1 MKRRMYLYKIVDQT
15 GKQVFEDLLT
25 AKQVTEKIGCTSAN
39 VGQAAA
45 NFALVN
51 KKYRIIPEDIK
62 LSKVLDVELL
72 AKWDRYRKWML
83 NAAGRMK

>member
-1 MKRRMYLYKIVDQT
+1 MYLYKIVDQT

-25 AKQVTEKIGCTSAN
+25 DKQVTEKIGCTSAN

-51 KKYRIIPEDIK
+51 KKYRIIPEDIR
-62 LSKVLDVELL
+62 LSKALDIELL
-72 AKWDRYRKWML
+72 AEWDRYRKWML
-83 NAAGRMK
+83 RAAGRGA

>member
-1 MKRRMYLYKIVDQT
+1 MRRRTNLYKIVDQN
-15 GKQVFEDLLT
+15 GKQAFEDLLT
-25 AKQVTEKIGCTSAN
+25 AKQVAEKIGTTKDN

-62 LSKVLDVELL
+62 LSKSLDVTLL
-72 AKWDRYRKWML
+72 LEWDRYRKWL
-83 NAAGRMK
+83 LRAAGREE

>member
-45 NFALVN
+45 NFALVG

-62 LSKVLDVELL
+62 LSKALDADLL
-72 AKWDRYRKWML
+72 IEWDWTRTRL
-83 NAAGRMK
+83 LRAAGR

>member
-1 MKRRMYLYKIVDQT
+1 MKRRTNLYKVVDQS
-15 GKQVFEDLLT
+15 GKPIFEDLLT

-45 NFALVN
+45 NFALVG

-62 LSKVLDVELL
+62 LSKALDADLL
-72 AKWDRYRKWML
+72 MEWDWTRTRL
-83 NAAGRMK
+83 LRAAGR

>member
-51 KKYRIIPEDIK
+51 KKYRIIPEDIR
-62 LSKVLDVELL
+62 LSKALDIELL
-72 AKWDRYRKWML
+72 AEWDRYRKWML
-83 NAAGRMK
+83 KAAGRMK

>member
-1 MKRRMYLYKIVDQT
+1 MYLYKIVDQN

-45 NFALVN
+45 NFALVG

-62 LSKVLDVELL
+62 LSKRLDIILL
-72 AKWDRYRKWML
+72 LEWDRYRKWML
-83 NAAGRMK
+83 RAAGRGE

>member
-45 NFALVN
+45 NFALVG

-62 LSKVLDVELL
+62 LSKALDIELL
-72 AKWDRYRKWML
+72 AEWDRYRKWFL
-83 NAAGRMK
+83 RAAGRKV

>member
-25 AKQVTEKIGCTSAN
+25 AKKVTEKIGCTSAN

-45 NFALVN
+45 NFALVG

-62 LSKVLDVELL
+62 LSKALDADLL
-72 AKWDRYRKWML
+72 MEWDWTRTRL
-83 NAAGRMK
+83 LRAAGR

>member
-45 NFALVN
+45 NFALVG

-62 LSKVLDVELL
+62 LSKALDADLL
-72 AKWDRYRKWML
+72 MEWDWTRTRL
-83 NAAGRMK
+83 LREAGR

>member
-51 KKYRIIPEDIK
+51 KKYRIIPEDIR
-62 LSKVLDVELL
+62 LSKALDIELL
-72 AKWDRYRKWML
+72 AEWDRYRKWML
-83 NAAGRMK
+83 RAAGRGA

>member
-1 MKRRMYLYKIVDQT
+1 MKRRMYLYKIVDQI

-51 KKYRIIPEDIK
+51 KKYRIIPEDIR
-62 LSKVLDVELL
+62 LSKALDIELL
-72 AKWDRYRKWML
+72 AEWDRYRKWML
-83 NAAGRMK
+83 RAAGRMK

>member
-51 KKYRIIPEDIK
+51 KKYRIIPKDIK

-72 AKWDRYRKWML
+72 AEWDRYRKWML
-83 NAAGRMK
+83 KAAGRMK